1 MLGTLAGLVG
11 AVGAMGLTWAMS
23 RQLLEVPWRVAPL
36 VAVAGVGVT
45 ALLVGVVGV
54 ASSTD
59 VLRRKPLATLRAE

>member
-11 AVGAMGLTWAMS
+11 AVGAMGLTWTMS
-23 RQLLEVPWRVAPL
+23 SRLLDVPWQLAPGIAVVGVA
-36 VAVAGVGVT
+36 VT